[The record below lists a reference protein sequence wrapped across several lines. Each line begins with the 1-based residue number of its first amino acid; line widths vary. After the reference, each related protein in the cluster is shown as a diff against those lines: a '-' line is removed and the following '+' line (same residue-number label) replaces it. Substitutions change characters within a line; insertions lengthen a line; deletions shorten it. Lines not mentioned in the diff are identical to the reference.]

1 MSGDNRYVDD
11 LGILASA
18 DLYLNSV
25 FYAKHPSFLKFINS
39 SSGVFNNADTLLAL
53 SVLHGALDSGKTK
66 MELVKEE
73 ALNISSPFKWS
84 VFLRVLVL
92 SSVCLCLLLL

>member
-66 MELVKEE
+66 M
-73 ALNISSPFKWS
+73 PFKWS